1 MTSCRDRRRK
11 SSKLRIKRLA
21 RREIIR
27 RQHSR
32 RGQLN
37 PLERIVS
44 SREMDAVE
52 SSIRTPQKKNE
63 IH

>member
-1 MTSCRDRRRK
+1 MTSYRDRRRK

-21 RREIIR
+21 RREITR

-32 RGQLN
+32 RDQLN

-52 SSIRTPQKKNE
+52 SSTRRTLRKNE